1 VTSRGVPLL
10 SAGWGLSGWL
20 CLLPTSRIDAISPV
34 AQSPRATGNVFSF
47 CAMRVAHAIADKGT
61 RRFRQAPA
69 RLVRVGSIHLPP
81 LLLTAPRFFIV

>member
-10 SAGWGLSGWL
+10 SADGAYPDGFA
-20 CLLPTSRIDAISPV
+20 CFPTSRIDAISPV